1 MNTCAFLL
9 LLAVQIY
16 AEGIEGP
23 TGKEPFLPVFE
34 SLRTWEAMHPSWRVL
49 HRYIDPEKGCE
60 RCRSMFSAVNFI
72 HRRLKAIQW
81 NARYIV

>member
-23 TGKEPFLPVFE
+23 TGKEPFLPVFK
-34 SLRTWEAMHPSWRVL
+34 SLRTWEAMHPVWRVL
-49 HRYIDPEKGCE
+49 NRCIDPEKGPVKGV
-60 RCRSMFSAVNFI
+60 AVCFPQLTLFI
-72 HRRLKAIQW
+72 GD
-81 NARYIV
+81 

>member
-23 TGKEPFLPVFE
+23 TGKEPISSCFQVTAHLGSDASSVE
-34 SLRTWEAMHPSWRVL
+34 SF
-49 HRYIDPEKGCE
+49 K
-60 RCRSMFSAVNFI
+60 SM
-72 HRRLKAIQW
+72 
-81 NARYIV
+81 Y